1 MSVEANSNKKRR
13 SASEDDVDV
22 LDEEDRE
29 QESLRSKTADLKVII
44 GGACEEAVAVT
55 VAAVLARKGKKQKS
69 KQYQQKVFWH
79 FSQVLASQSRYVD
92 TLLSNPLKA
101 VATVAAAG
109 SPATATT
116 RSKKKQRRSSNSR
129 EDNDDTDDAADY
141 KVIAFPDITPT
152 LWEKMLEYITSPA
165 SMLSMSTTKA
175 MQLIVPYDKYEF
187 TTGIELCDT
196 IMSNYIGKKVDTFSH
211 RLRFYSTLDDGVRI
225 IKMIVMAHEKNLNQT
240 INIGMY
246 WFMELLRCNK
256 WNSRRFFT
264 VSHVQE
270 LVPVIDR
277 FIHGEEDNP
286 GYCGYGSTYYRTL
299 LKEQIK
305 AKMTYTNEGYD
316 FTSDDGNIGQDSI
329 DIRNPMFPR
338 LLISHLRLIAA
349 QKFTMHLVD
358 EITITGC
365 PVIDGTFVH
374 DEDSSFDHSD
384 DRFYREFRTDSSLF
398 LMRNNVGDWSIVEW
412 DEIED
417 SLSRVLFVCKG
428 SRYHTLPPPQQWS
441 KVRDLGNADISG
453 HPKLKYFK
461 SEEEVEI
468 DFEE

>member
-13 SASEDDVDV
+13 SASEDDVVV
-22 LDEEDRE
+22 LAEEDRE

-44 GGACEEAVAVT
+44 GGACNSAGEE
-55 VAAVLARKGKKQKS
+55 AVLARKGKKQKS

-92 TLLSNPLKA
+92 TLLSNPLNA
-101 VATVAAAG
+101 VATVAAATG

-116 RSKKKQRRSSNSR
+116 RSKKKQRRSSNSH

-152 LWEKMLEYITSPA
+152 LWEKMMEYITSPA
-165 SMLSMSTTKA
+165 SILSMSTTVA

-196 IMSNYIGKKVDTFSH
+196 IMSNYIEKKVDTCTRKS
-211 RLRFYSTLDDGVRI
+211 RFYSSLDDGVRI
-225 IKMIVMAHEKNLNQT
+225 IKMIVTAHEKNLYQT
-240 INIGMY
+240 INTGMY
-246 WFMELLRCNK
+246 WFTELLKCE
-256 WNSRRFFT
+256 WNSRIFFT

-277 FIHGEEDNP
+277 FINGEKDNHR
-286 GYCGYGSTYYRTL
+286 YGKTCYRTR
-299 LKEQIK
+299 LKKQIK

-316 FTSDDGNIGQDSI
+316 FTSYDGNIGQDSI
-329 DIRNPMFPR
+329 DILNPMFPR

-365 PVIDGTFVH
+365 PVIDGTFVPG
-374 DEDSSFDHSD
+374 SD
-384 DRFYREFRTDSSLF
+384 YAGIPTFYRDFRRMSSLL
-398 LMRNNVGDWSIVEW
+398 LMRNNIGDWSIVEW
-412 DEIED
+412 DDDED
-417 SLSRVLFVCKG
+417 AMSRVIFVCKG
-428 SRYHTLPPPQQWS
+428 SRYHTLPPPHHWD

-453 HPKLKYFK
+453 HPKLKYFIK
-461 SEEEVEI
+461 SGEEVEI